1 MDENL
6 ILCHLSVNVVQKQF
20 NLQILSSA
28 TTPAPATTPPP
39 TSLQNI
45 ISRSLTQLV
54 QTSPISRL
62 LNDPIRLFTLSITKK
77 TLDVSVHLN
86 KDLILSEQIYSFI
99 NSSQHL
105 NWTFIISLLD
115 HYDFEVAPT
124 MSEVLEWI
132 KSELNTVKW
141 VLV

>member
-28 TTPAPATTPPP
+28 TTPAPATTLPP

-45 ISRSLTQLV
+45 ISRSLMQLV

-62 LNDPIRLFTLSITKK
+62 LNDPIILFTLSITKK

-99 NSSQHL
+99 KSS
-105 NWTFIISLLD
+105 
-115 HYDFEVAPT
+115 
-124 MSEVLEWI
+124 
-132 KSELNTVKW
+132 
-141 VLV
+141 

>member
-28 TTPAPATTPPP
+28 TTPAPATTLPP

-62 LNDPIRLFTLSITKK
+62 LNDPIILFTLSITKK

-86 KDLILSEQIYSFI
+86 KGLILSKQIYSFI

-105 NWTFIISLLD
+105 NCTFLINLSD
-115 HYDFEVAPT
+115 HYDFEVAPS
-124 MSEVLEWI
+124 MSVVLE
-132 KSELNTVKW
+132 
-141 VLV
+141 

>member
-28 TTPAPATTPPP
+28 TTPAPATTLPP

-62 LNDPIRLFTLSITKK
+62 LNYPIILFTLTITKK

-86 KDLILSEQIYSFI
+86 KGLILSEQIYSFI

-105 NWTFIISLLD
+105 NWTFLINLSD

-124 MSEVLEWI
+124 MQ
-132 KSELNTVKW
+132 
-141 VLV
+141 

>member
-28 TTPAPATTPPP
+28 TTPAPATTLPP

-62 LNDPIRLFTLSITKK
+62 LNDPIILFTLSITKK

-99 NSSQHL
+99 KSSQHL
-105 NWTFIISLLD
+105 NWTFLINLSD
-115 HYDFEVAPT
+115 DYDFEVAPS
-124 MSEVLEWI
+124 MSVVLEWK
-132 KSELNTVKW
+132 KSELNTLKW

>member
-28 TTPAPATTPPP
+28 TTPAPATTLPP
-39 TSLQNI
+39 TSLLNI

-54 QTSPISRL
+54 QTSSISRL
-62 LNDPIRLFTLSITKK
+62 LNDPIILFTLSITKK

-99 NSSQHL
+99 KSFQHL
-105 NWTFIISLLD
+105 NWTFIINLLD
-115 HYDFEVAPT
+115 HYDFEVGAT
-124 MSEVLEWI
+124 MSVVLEWD
-132 KSELNTVKW
+132 KSDLNTLKW
-141 VLV
+141 VLL

>member
-28 TTPAPATTPPP
+28 TTPAPATTLPP

-54 QTSPISRL
+54 QTSPILRL

-105 NWTFIISLLD
+105 NWTFIISPSD
-115 HYDFEVAPT
+115 NDFEVAPT

>member
-28 TTPAPATTPPP
+28 TTPAPATTLSP

-54 QTSPISRL
+54 QTSPILRL
-62 LNDPIRLFTLSITKK
+62 LNDPIILFTLSITKK

-105 NWTFIISLLD
+105 NWTFLINLSDL
-115 HYDFEVAPT
+115 YDFEVAPS
-124 MSEVLEWI
+124 MWVVLDWN
-132 KSELNTVKW
+132 KSELNTLKRL
-141 VLV
+141 LV

>member
-28 TTPAPATTPPP
+28 TTPAPATTLPP

-62 LNDPIRLFTLSITKK
+62 LNDPIILFTLYITKK

-99 NSSQHL
+99 KSSQHL
-105 NWTFIISLLD
+105 NWTLLINLSD
-115 HYDFEVAPT
+115 HYDFEVAPS
-124 MSEVLEWI
+124 MSVVLEWK
-132 KSELNTVKW
+132 KSELNTLKW
-141 VLV
+141 VLM